1 MKRDELIDMEPRV
14 ALILTEMEQGFRI
27 DVHTLMNLKGSSE
40 LTLSSLNKELQ
51 DKSEKAWN
59 SDIRTKNNYGAAKRI
74 PRDYEA
80 NQGGGSPVYLV

>member
-1 MKRDELIDMEPRV
+1 MEPRV

-51 DKSEKAWN
+51 DKSEKAV
-59 SDIRTKNNYGAAKRI
+59 RGEAA
-74 PRDYEA
+74 
-80 NQGGGSPVYLV
+80 GSGFGYCDLMSFIKKLAHSNADCACLR